1 MKKRAY
7 HSILQPNGEVTQG
20 PVVVTTDR
28 EGKLIEWHLLDGE
41 EPMTEWIG
49 GTYEQKVS
57 EAEKDKK

>member
-49 GTYEQKVS
+49 GTYEWKT
-57 EAEKDKK
+57 